1 MLATLKKH
9 RWLTRPVCATL
20 MTVLGAGACSTM
32 RPVAAP
38 MQFIPAERPSR
49 VWVTTNDNARMMVE
63 GPRLLGDT
71 LVGFVGGRYEEILL
85 PNTRWI
91 GVRQPAPKR
100 TAFVIAGS
108 VVLGATLIY
117 LLASNGLG
125 GNPPSGEDPSNPS
138 GGHLYGY
145 PRGLR

>member
-1 MLATLKKH
+1 MLATLK
-9 RWLTRPVCATL
+9 RPICAML
-20 MTVLGAGACSTM
+20 VTVLGTGACSTM

-38 MQFIPAERPSR
+38 QQFIPSARPSR

-63 GPRLLGDT
+63 GPRVLGDT

-85 PNTRWI
+85 PQTRWI

-100 TAFVIAGS
+100 TAFLVAGS
-108 VVLGATLIY
+108 IVV
-117 LLASNGLG
+117 GLG
-125 GNPPSGEDPSNPS
+125 LFFLLNSDGPGGSISGGEDPSNPS
-138 GGHLYGY
+138 SLRY

>member
-1 MLATLKKH
+1 MLATLKKN

-38 MQFIPAERPSR
+38 QQFIPSARPDR
-49 VWVTTNDNARMMVE
+49 VWVTTNDNARMMME

-85 PNTRWI
+85 PETRWI

-100 TAFVIAGS
+100 TAFLIAGS
-108 VVLGATLIY
+108 VVVGAGLLY
-117 LLASNGLG
+117 LLAGNGLLG
-125 GNPPSGEDPSNPS
+125 GGSQNEDPSNPS
-138 GGHLYGY
+138 SLRY

>member
-1 MLATLKKH
+1 MLATLKKN

-20 MTVLGAGACSTM
+20 MTVFGAGACSTM

-38 MQFIPAERPSR
+38 QQFIPAERPTR
-49 VWVTTNDNARMMVE
+49 VWVTTNDNASMMIE

-85 PNTRWI
+85 PQTRWI

-100 TAFVIAGS
+100 TAFLIAGT
-108 VVLGATLIY
+108 VVLGAGLLYLI
-117 LLASNGLG
+117 AGNGLG
-125 GNPPSGEDPSNPS
+125 GGMNQNEDPSNPS
-138 GGHLYGY
+138 SLRY